1 MAAMTTLA
9 AVGLGISAIGT
20 VASISAQNK
29 AAAAQSKA
37 IAEQKKADRA
47 RYRREQRQAIRRAQI
62 ARASAI
68 ASAQGAGADTGSGAA
83 GGIGSV
89 TSQLGSGLGFASQVS
104 AINSNIS
111 GFQQQGIKYGAQAEM
126 FGSIAGIGGSLF
138 QAGGGFGGGQQ
149 QQKSPGTFI
158 G

>member
-1 MAAMTTLA
+1 MAGLITALA
-9 AVGLGISAIGT
+9 T
-20 VASISAQNK
+20 VASLSAQNK

-37 IAEQKKADRA
+37 IEEQKKADRA

-111 GFQQQGIKYGAQAEM
+111 GFQQQAIKYDAQSKL
-126 FGSIAGIGGSLF
+126 FGSIAKISSDIS
-138 QAGGGFGGGQQ
+138 AKAGGQQ
-149 QQKSPGTFI
+149 SESPGSLI